1 MLLESLWSLVLQD
14 RYYHGWER
22 ILEKAQLFK
31 YKHQSWSFGLCTFFV
46 LSRFSFY
53 TSNMGTTVIDRLTM
67 RSNEMIYPDH
77 STIYLANKILKTQIC
92 FTWCGE
98 KPMQRHVESEVHA
111 APPLVLPFSDC
122 ICPRCSKSNFKI
134 YVWEPTGVHFKGLDE
149 GFSSLAAP

>member
-14 RYYHGWER
+14 RYYHSWER

-31 YKHQSWSFGLCTFFV
+31 YKHQFWSFGLCTFFV

-53 TSNMGTTVIDRLTM
+53 TSNVGTTVIDRLT
-67 RSNEMIYPDH
+67 RSSNEMIYPDH
-77 STIYLANKILKTQIC
+77 STIYLANKMLKTQIC

-98 KPMQRHVESEVHA
+98 KPMQRHVESEVH
-111 APPLVLPFSDC
+111 VC

-134 YVWEPTGVHFKGLDE
+134 YVWEPTGVHFKDLEE